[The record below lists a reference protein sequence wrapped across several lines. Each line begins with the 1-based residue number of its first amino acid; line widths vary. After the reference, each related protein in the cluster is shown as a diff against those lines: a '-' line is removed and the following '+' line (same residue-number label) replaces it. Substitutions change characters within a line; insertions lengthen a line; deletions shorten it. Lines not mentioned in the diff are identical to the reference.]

1 MTKALIF
8 DFDGTLVQ
16 SNFLKKNTFL
26 RLLKKY
32 KNEEFLKKLLDQKL
46 PRGKLFLEF
55 FRKVGMT
62 SDDIKKNADLYT
74 KKYNHLVDS
83 KIVDMEPINGV
94 YELFSLGFKS
104 FINSATPEEN
114 IKNIIS
120 AKGWDIHFTN
130 VYGSPLSKEENFKK
144 MRKEYSLYNHE
155 IYVIGD
161 GQDDEEYAL
170 SLSLNFLPVGNYCD
184 SKGNNPFS
192 LIEIYEILS
201 K

>member
-26 RLLKKY
+26 RLLNKY
-32 KNEEFLKKLLDQKL
+32 KNEEFLKKLLEQKL
-46 PRGKLFLEF
+46 PREKLFLEF

-161 GQDDEEYAL
+161 GRDDEEYAL
-170 SLSLNFLPVGNYCD
+170 SLSLNFLPVGSYCD